1 MPLPKDS
8 SRAAEKPKKRRRIS
22 THGGPGHPG
31 EISIPSTPPAEDG
44 TTIETAGRL
53 LQDVGG
59 GRLGEY
65 QVPYRVRVFGLMFAS
80 IRGRFSVSV
89 LPAEYAE
96 AG

>member
-22 THGGPGHPG
+22 TYGGPGHPG

-53 LQDVGG
+53 LQDVEG
-59 GRLGEY
+59 GRLGRY
-65 QVPYRVRVFGLMFAS
+65 HGLYCVRIFGLMFAS
-80 IRGRFSVSV
+80 VCGRFSIFV
-89 LPAEYAE
+89 LPTEYAE
-96 AG
+96 TG